1 MELSRNR
8 HYSRQLRGF
17 QHSLSAAPQQIQW
30 IITSTAGA
38 RVCVR
43 FHRNVCYSEKRISRP
58 SVAWKAMKPYSSG
71 VTFSC
76 CLTSAWQLCVHECA
90 WVFLASM
97 AYGGACSMHMYIFNV
112 CTHVFCVC
120 FICMYVFNCVLLA
133 LCVGGRAQGLFLK
146 EWCWSSG
153 HCSACHWHGSSLNS
167 RVTLLTHQSG
177 ERGNV

>member
-30 IITSTAGA
+30 IFTSTAGA
-38 RVCVR
+38 RVCVC
-43 FHRNVCYSEKRISRP
+43 FHRNFCYSEKRISRP

-97 AYGGACSMHMYIFNV
+97 AYGWACSMHMYIFNV
-112 CTHVFCVC
+112 CIHVFCVC

-133 LCVGGRAQGLFLK
+133 LCVGAQGLFLK